1 MTGALEKKK
10 IDVETMNKIEEA
22 TRQIEA
28 VNGFLT
34 LWCFACEDT
43 QSLVGLSDFYELF
56 NVMQQTAKAALDT
69 LSELQDT
76 RGVMIYEA
84 A

>member
-56 NVMQQTAKAALDT
+56 DVMQITAKQAADT
-69 LSELQDT
+69 LTELQDT
-76 RGVMIYEA
+76 RGGDPA
-84 A
+84 